1 MALAS
6 GQAYG
11 EQWNGEPW
19 QDYGEDVQAVRAV
32 LAELGVA
39 VAEMD
44 GFGVNCCEA
53 NMIIALM
60 RSSSVGSRLN
70 QDSWYTCR
78 NYVSAAS
85 YDHPMFR
92 AGQNRG
98 RAVAYR
104 CRSAAEAT

>member
-60 RSSSVGSRLN
+60 RSSSVGSRLKTHGTHVETTSL
-70 QDSWYTCR
+70 QHHTIIQCF
-78 NYVSAAS
+78 V
-85 YDHPMFR
+85 
-92 AGQNRG
+92 RG
-98 RAVAYR
+98 RIGVGQ
-104 CRSAAEAT
+104 